1 MLVGFRS
8 SHLQRCFEDEVLA
21 VRAWGQVAGKGY
33 VRVIRILT
41 AVRDFR
47 DLYRLSQLRLHPLHG
62 SRSGEYAMTLSGR
75 WRVIVTLEE
84 PGVVVEEVTN
94 HYGD

>member
-8 SHLQRCFEDEVLA
+8 
-21 VRAWGQVAGKGY
+21 WGQAAGKGY
-33 VRVIRILT
+33 VRVVRIST

-47 DLYRLSQLRLHPLHG
+47 DLYSLSQLRLHALHG
-62 SRSGEYAMTLSGR
+62 GRSGEYAMTLSGR
-75 WRVIVTLEE
+75 WRVIVTLGE